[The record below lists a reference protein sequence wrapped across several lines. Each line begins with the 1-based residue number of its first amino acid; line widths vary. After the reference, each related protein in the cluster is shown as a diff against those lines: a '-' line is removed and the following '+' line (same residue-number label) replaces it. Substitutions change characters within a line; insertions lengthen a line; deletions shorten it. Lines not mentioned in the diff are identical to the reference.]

1 MSNSDL
7 NKIKAELDKIYR
19 EFRDFQ
25 TTIND
30 LLSKHSSDSAS
41 STITRGAMTSA
52 GANAEIILK
61 YILDKEGIAVI
72 KNRGKQAIDQNPN
85 KPATLDDYIYTL
97 ESKGILPKEVRHHLG
112 TIQIWRN
119 HSAHGNF
126 LDKIDDSTIETI
138 NGAVKSLTR
147 WFFEDYL
154 NGEYA
159 EYSIGKKKIKA
170 ETESSDTKREF
181 DKKEFQI
188 APDYS
193 ILSKSK
199 KVQKR
204 KSKAPAI
211 ILILVVLVGLYFS
224 YDKFFANNSATNV
237 EKSTGITDKEEAYD
251 FIVSYFNSLNEK
263 GYNADRFFASEVST
277 FYTKH
282 NLNPT
287 EIDVTRQLNTEFIDN
302 KHAIDKESFKMIPS
316 QDGINYWQFWADY
329 VCYRPSKKKFQSCRV
344 LMEFGINGDRKIT
357 SIKEIEIQNLKYSK
371 SKPF

>member
-1 MSNSDL
+1 MSNGEL
-7 NKIKAELDKIYR
+7 NKIKIELDKIYR
-19 EFRDFQ
+19 EFKDFQ
-25 TTIND
+25 HTIND
-30 LLSKHSSDSAS
+30 LLNKHSDDSAS

-61 YILDKEGIAVI
+61 YILEREGITVI
-72 KNRGKQAIDQNPN
+72 KNRGKINASDNPN
-85 KPATLDDYIYTL
+85 KPAGLDDYIYTL
-97 ESKGILPKEVRHHLG
+97 NSKGFLPQEVRNHLK
-112 TIQIWRN
+112 TIQDWRN
-119 HSAHGNF
+119 HSAHGNY
-126 LDKIDDSTIETI
+126 LDKVDESTIETI

-154 NGEYA
+154 KGEYA
-159 EYSIGKKKIKA
+159 EYSISKKQVKLN
-170 ETESSDTKREF
+170 TENANP
-181 DKKEFQI
+181 KKEFEKKDFQI

-193 ILSKSK
+193 ILTKSK
-199 KVQKR
+199 KVQRR
-204 KSKAPAI
+204 KSKVPAI

-237 EKSTGITDKEEAYD
+237 EKSTGITDKEEAYN
-251 FIVSYFNSLNEK
+251 FILSYFNSLSEK
-263 GYNADRFFASEVST
+263 EYNADRFFAKEIST

-287 EIDVTRQLNTEFIDN
+287 QIDVTRQLNTEYIDN
-302 KHAIDKESFKMIPS
+302 KHDIDKESLNLFS
-316 QDGINYWQFWADY
+316 TENGITYWRFWNDY

-344 LMEFGINGDRKIT
+344 LMEFGINSDRKIT

>member
-19 EFRDFQ
+19 EFKDFQ

-72 KNRGKQAIDQNPN
+72 KNRGKQAVDQNPN
-85 KPATLDDYIYTL
+85 KLATLDDYIFTL
-97 ESKGILPKEVRHHLG
+97 NPTSILSPEVKNHLG
-112 TIQIWRN
+112 TIQRWRN
-119 HSAHGNF
+119 HSAHGNY
-126 LDKIDDSTIETI
+126 LDKVDEATIEAI

-154 NGEYA
+154 KGEYG
-159 EYSIGKKKIKA
+159 EYSISKKQVK
-170 ETESSDTKREF
+170 SDTENSNAKKDF
-181 DKKEFQI
+181 DKKDFQL

-204 KSKAPAI
+204 KSKVPAL
-211 ILILVVLVGLYFS
+211 ILISIVLVGLYFS
-224 YDKFFANNSATNV
+224 YDKFFANNSNINV
-237 EKSTGITDKEEAYD
+237 EKSSGITNKEDAYE

-302 KHAIDKESFKMIPS
+302 KHAIDKESFKLIPS
-316 QDGINYWQFWADY
+316 KEGINYWQFWADY

-344 LMEFGINGDRKIT
+344 LMEFGINEDRKIT
-357 SIKEIEIQNLKYSK
+357 SIKELEIRNLKYSK